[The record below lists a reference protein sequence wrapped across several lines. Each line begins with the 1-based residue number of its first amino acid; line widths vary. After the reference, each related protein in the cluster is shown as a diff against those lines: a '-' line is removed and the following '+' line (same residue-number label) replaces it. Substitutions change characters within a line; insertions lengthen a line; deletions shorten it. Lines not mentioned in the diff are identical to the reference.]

1 MCVWCVCVVCVC
13 GVYVCGICVC
23 VCLLVWIQA
32 IQALR
37 QGMHAQVPYPGRDVC
52 AGPVPRQGCAR
63 KSGTQAR
70 MCAGGRPGWLR
81 RSRVRSPYSSLA
93 ERSSSAWTPPT
104 PRAVALCAAEAV
116 RTVWRSISTRTHS
129 LSLLGPSLGADEAE
143 SDVRGQAPPL
153 STAPLE
159 GLLGFASLLTSQHSG
174 SSLVRKV
181 S

>member
-1 MCVWCVCVVCVC
+1 MRV
-13 GVYVCGICVC
+13 CVC
-23 VCLLVWIQA
+23 VCVWC
-32 IQALR
+32 
-37 QGMHAQVPYPGRDVC
+37 GVCGVCMCVSPGLDSGHPGPAPRDAC
-52 AGPVPRQGCAR
+52 TGPVPRWGCVR
-63 KSGTQAR
+63 RSGTQAG
-70 MCAGGRPGWLR
+70 MCTGGWPGR
-81 RSRVRSPYSSLA
+81 QGCSRVRSPYSSLA
-93 ERSSSAWTPPT
+93 ERSSSVWTPPT
-104 PRAVALCAAEAV
+104 PRAVTLCATEAV

-153 STAPLE
+153 SAAPLE